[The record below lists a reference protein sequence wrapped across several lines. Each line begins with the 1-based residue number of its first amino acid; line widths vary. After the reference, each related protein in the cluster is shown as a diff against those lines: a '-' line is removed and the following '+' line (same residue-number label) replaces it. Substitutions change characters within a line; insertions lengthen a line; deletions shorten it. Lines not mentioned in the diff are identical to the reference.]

1 MRETVS
7 SSVAPFIVQI
17 GLECLCASLLVCV
30 GVVSMMGRFKDI
42 KLTTELNTR
51 SVEEGEG
58 EEGRRGGWLLTC
70 TLSLSPSCRT
80 YEVAS
85 KRDSFLT
92 FNHRGQALST
102 ILR

>member
-1 MRETVS
+1 MTG
-7 SSVAPFIVQI
+7 SVAPFIVQI

-58 EEGRRGGWLLTC
+58 EREEGRRGGWSFMC

-80 YEVAS
+80 YEVTS